1 MRASPN
7 PSLQTQGFQLA
18 VLSTKTYRL
27 LLFSNQIHSSGVEI
41 NQYLYEDSQSTIQD
55 VLKSLSVLSINDL
68 ESNRD
73 ICKFTLSSPCLWASF
88 HPLTPLLVVLVK
100 NGNFIKS
107 HAQGSRR
114 IIVAVQVGAVK
125 IYVEAMEALTKKETE
140 GETQE
145 RSRLM
150 VF

>member
-1 MRASPN
+1 
-7 PSLQTQGFQLA
+7 
-18 VLSTKTYRL
+18 
-27 LLFSNQIHSSGVEI
+27 
-41 NQYLYEDSQSTIQD
+41 
-55 VLKSLSVLSINDL
+55 
-68 ESNRD
+68 
-73 ICKFTLSSPCLWASF
+73 
-88 HPLTPLLVVLVK
+88 VVLVK

-125 IYVEAMEALTKKETE
+125 IYVAAMEALTKKETE